1 VAIQQTKTDPQK
13 KKTNANLKGLV
24 PQAHVTPGFVIFA
37 ATWDAA
43 IERLADQIYNGEVK
57 PTDLDKDLVLK
68 NYAAFNKEAQK
79 AWGKGYYD
87 ESLTRDFRENFL
99 KFSGA
104 KSHALMNEIAAIDQ
118 KAGMSKDAFTKL
130 AKDIVTKHND
140 TWLNTELKFCGDVV
154 SSAQEYAG
162 FLADVDIYQNLKYR
176 TMGDSEVRDSH
187 AANEGIVKP
196 VNEWKQLPPFDY
208 GCRCWLEQTLEAP
221 TTEQKLKG
229 IKFSN
234 NPHQSG
240 EVFNEQQSYF
250 QNLEAKNKGIVR
262 DNAERMKSFMP
273 YNRTIKVGDQKVFVN
288 DFYDLIDGEASIN
301 AAKLIAK
308 ELEKDIYILPH
319 IYNSDKTSIK
329 NPEIGI
335 GKPGTL
341 ADLKSWD
348 VKKTTSTE
356 NFVKNNVYQANKQG
370 CEWVILDLTKAIEKN
385 PVAVAG
391 RKLHGDL
398 SDASKMN
405 TGIKQVVIIRGKKA
419 IKVSRK
425 QINSKNFMQYFKM
438 D

>member
-1 VAIQQTKTDPQK
+1 MASQGITAPH
-13 KKTNANLKGLV
+13 
-24 PQAHVTPGFVIFA
+24 AHVTPDFVVFA

-104 KSHALMNEIAAIDQ
+104 KSYDLMKQLDGLNTKNTTKEDYIKQAKGIVQRHNEAYLQ
-118 KAGMSKDAFTKL
+118 
-130 AKDIVTKHND
+130 
-140 TWLNTELKFCGDVV
+140 TELKFCGDVV

-162 FLADVDIYQNLKYR
+162 YLADIDIYQNLKYR

-196 VNEWKQLPPFDY
+196 VREWKQLPPYDF

-221 TTEQKLKG
+221 TSDRKLKG

-234 NPHQSG
+234 NPYQTG
-240 EVFNEQQSYF
+240 DVFNDQQSYF
-250 QNLEAKNKGIVR
+250 QNITDKKVNRLVS
-262 DNAERMKSFMP
+262 DNAESMKKYMP
-273 YNRTIKVGDQKVFVN
+273 YNRSLKVGDQKVFIN
-288 DFYDLIDGEASIN
+288 DFYDTVDGEASIN
-301 AAKLIAK
+301 SAKLMAK
-308 ELEKDIYILPH
+308 ELAKDIYILPH
-319 IYNSDKTSIK
+319 IENSDKTALK

-348 VKKTTSTE
+348 VKKTRSTE
-356 NFVKNNVYQANKQG
+356 KFVKNNVYAANKQG
-370 CEWVILDLTKAIEKN
+370 CEWVILDLTKAIENN
-385 PVAVAG
+385 PIAIAG

-405 TGIKQVVIIRGKKA
+405 TGIKQVVIIRGKNVV
-419 IKVSRK
+419 KVSRK
-425 QINSKNFMQYFKM
+425 QINSKNFMQYFKLN
-438 D
+438 